1 VLQTSLAAG
10 IAAGNFV
17 ARNRET
23 AVDRLDET
31 LRACP
36 SRLRFD
42 LGAKMASR
50 RALHA

>member
-1 VLQTSLAAG
+1 LAAG

-23 AVDRLDET
+23 AVNRLDQT
-31 LRACP
+31 LPTYP

-50 RALHA
+50 WVLHA